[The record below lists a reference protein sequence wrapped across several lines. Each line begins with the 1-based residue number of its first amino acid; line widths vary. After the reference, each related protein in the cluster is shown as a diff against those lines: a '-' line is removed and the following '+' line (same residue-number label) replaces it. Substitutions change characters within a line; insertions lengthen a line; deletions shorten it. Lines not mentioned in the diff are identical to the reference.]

1 MKREGSVAGRM
12 VRGFVVAALCGGVM
26 TGCASSGGND
36 SGAEPVSKDT
46 LEPRPAAGLLT
57 ALPPRVGLSLKNI
70 QDAQAS
76 LPYCRLYPEYV
87 TPYVLQAYYSDQGFD
102 GCVVAWIGDT
112 GNSLEV
118 NANYAEDVY
127 RIHVKRSGP
136 AVGDTVFRM
145 LGDGVGPV
153 DLHLGRPLQN
163 AVDTFSL
170 ALTAQG
176 YPIVAWLHQP
186 SVHAPNVV
194 IQAAQWNG
202 QAWVNMGEELNDENS
217 ADSVA
222 SKPHL
227 AWNTLGQPVLSWDET
242 VGTTTRHIQRVW
254 NGSVWTE

>member
-1 MKREGSVAGRM
+1 
-12 VRGFVVAALCGGVM
+12 M
-26 TGCASSGGND
+26 TGCAAGGGND
-36 SGAEPVSKDT
+36 SGAEPAPASEDT
-46 LEPRPAAGLLT
+46 LDLRPAAGLLT

-76 LPYCRLYPEYV
+76 LPYCRLSPGYV

-127 RIHVKRSGP
+127 RIYVKRSGP

-153 DLHLGRPLQN
+153 DLHLGRPLKD

-176 YPIVAWLHQP
+176 YPIVAWLHQQ

-194 IQAAQWNG
+194 LQAAQWDG
-202 QAWVNMGEELNDENS
+202 QAWVNMGAELNDENS

-222 SKPHL
+222 SKPRL
-227 AWNTLGQPVLSWDET
+227 TWNANDQLVLSWDET
-242 VGTTTRHIQRVW
+242 VGSTTRRIQRVW
-254 NGSVWTE
+254 NGNVWTE